1 MARVMTPRVLGCVLL
16 ALRCGLT
23 ASFVPPVGGGLRAIA
38 VTPQQP
44 RLARP
49 PSYDSYRPALIP
61 SARRAPPAKLNIAG
75 TLISPVT
82 FLMAI
87 ALNLF
92 GGFLKLAWRLVF
104 LSFVI
109 RIITIF
115 PPAGF
120 LVATVLNKGLGI
132 VSTLTG
138 GISTASRFAASAAG
152 AWRNKLARQLGR
164 EPTITTGGGL
174 GDLLGGM
181 GGGGGGGGL
190 EGMFG
195 DMASAMPTGPP
206 PAPFVPNVD
215 NDGVSVK
222 VRKKGVDL
230 SNGGAV
236 DVSAA
241 TATSDVLSAAA
252 AADSASDVASIR
264 EAVSSMRVKEIT
276 TELASLGVDKGDA
289 IQKEDL
295 VEKLVQAR
303 MGGGVAAAPP
313 VETAPDTAPTK
324 SALGDAFA
332 KAPKKEKKKKKKGMF
347 GGGGGGKGAGANPFA
362 GGANPFT
369 GPDPFGFGSPFGA
382 DPMAGFDGFADNLGV
397 DPQEA
402 MEQAAK
408 MMDDPDGKRC
418 CFARRPCA
426 SLHHVLMP

>member
-1 MARVMTPRVLGCVLL
+1 
-16 ALRCGLT
+16 
-23 ASFVPPVGGGLRAIA
+23 
-38 VTPQQP
+38 
-44 RLARP
+44 
-49 PSYDSYRPALIP
+49 
-61 SARRAPPAKLNIAG
+61 
-75 TLISPVT
+75 
-82 FLMAI
+82 MAI

-115 PPAGF
+115 QRR
-120 LVATVLNKGLGI
+120 LCRQATVLNKGLGI

-138 GISTASRFAASAAG
+138 RISTASRFAASAAG

-252 AADSASDVASIR
+252 ADSASDVASIR

-313 VETAPDTAPTK
+313 VETAPAPTK

-332 KAPKKEKKKKKKGMF
+332 KAPKREEEEEGHVWRRWRRQ
-347 GGGGGGKGAGANPFA
+347 GRWRQPVRRRRQ
-362 GGANPFT
+362 PLHRS
-369 GPDPFGFGSPFGA
+369 GSVWVW
-382 DPMAGFDGFADNLGV
+382 LSV
-397 DPQEA
+397 W
-402 MEQAAK
+402 
-408 MMDDPDGKRC
+408 
-418 CFARRPCA
+418 RRPHGGVRWLCG
-426 SLHHVLMP
+426 

>member
-1 MARVMTPRVLGCVLL
+1 
-16 ALRCGLT
+16 
-23 ASFVPPVGGGLRAIA
+23 
-38 VTPQQP
+38 
-44 RLARP
+44 
-49 PSYDSYRPALIP
+49 
-61 SARRAPPAKLNIAG
+61 
-75 TLISPVT
+75 
-82 FLMAI
+82 
-87 ALNLF
+87 
-92 GGFLKLAWRLVF
+92 
-104 LSFVI
+104 
-109 RIITIF
+109 
-115 PPAGF
+115 
-120 LVATVLNKGLGI
+120 
-132 VSTLTG
+132 
-138 GISTASRFAASAAG
+138 
-152 AWRNKLARQLGR
+152 
-164 EPTITTGGGL
+164 
-174 GDLLGGM
+174 
-181 GGGGGGGGL
+181 
-190 EGMFG
+190 
-195 DMASAMPTGPP
+195 MPTGPP

-313 VETAPDTAPTK
+313 VETAPAPTK

-332 KAPKKEKKKKKKGMF
+332 KAPKKEKKKKKGMF

-408 MMDDPDGKRC
+408 MMDDPDGQRC
-418 CFARRPCA
+418 CFVHADPAPLSTTFSCLDTPLLAHAARLSHRVSLPPCRYGA
-426 SLHHVLMP
+426 DDGDAVEPAGDGGGDGHRDEWRGGRREVRDR